1 MKTRLLKKLRKQARN
16 RITLEPLYGGSRIG
30 IFNWDDDK
38 LYSRSVLD
46 TFPTDFKSLEDAL
59 PTLQRLRDEC
69 VSEIASRMKPEKEL
83 EKY

>member
-30 IFNWDDDK
+30 IFNWDDGEW
-38 LYSRSVLD
+38 YRRSVLD
-46 TFPTDFKSLEDAL
+46 TFPTDFKSPEDAL
-59 PTLQRLRDEC
+59 PTLQWLREEYVRDAVDRLRLR
-69 VSEIASRMKPEKEL
+69 SEL